1 MVTGT
6 TLTIAASPRLT
17 RRRSSPRLP
26 TFSSIREGKRGQQH
40 MIEDWIEVTLHCHM
54 ISGPSPSPRE
64 TSPRLP
70 GQLMKPRPRHR
81 AAVTGSTVMGRP
93 TGCRGR
99 AMRIWRST
107 RGRVIL
113 LLLRFAKT
121 LQLSGNLSRYFLED
135 SSSVMLKC
143 QSCSLT
149 LKNIHCDRKYSV

>member
-26 TFSSIREGKRGQQH
+26 TFSSIREG
-40 MIEDWIEVTLHCHM
+40 
-54 ISGPSPSPRE
+54 PSPSPRE
-64 TSPRLP
+64 ISPRLP

-99 AMRIWRST
+99 ATRIWRST

-135 SSSVMLKC
+135 SSSDMLKC
-143 QSCSLT
+143 QRCSLNT
-149 LKNIHCDRKYSV
+149 KKH